1 MVKIQKIDT
10 SIPVSLYLAS
20 AKNKTYL
27 IDDEI
32 IITIDYFEDATYY
45 LSVKLNENI
54 CYAVQYPYY
63 IPEFDRQ
70 ASAKSNSFLFDST
83 IFQISI
89 NNDELVLKVEKNNR
103 HEQCILLLCK

>member
-1 MVKIQKIDT
+1 M
-10 SIPVSLYLAS
+10 
-20 AKNKTYL
+20 KT
-27 IDDEI
+27 
-32 IITIDYFEDATYY
+32 
-45 LSVKLNENI
+45 I

-89 NNDELVLKVEKNNR
+89 NNDELVLKVERTTDTNNAFYYYANKDIEFSNYIYENR
-103 HEQCILLLCK
+103 KIEKVRSFYLVILL